1 MLGGPSSPSSLGEG
15 WTRTWGRT
23 AKPNQ
28 LPARRVWRIYSFSLE
43 KGAFGIRVLARRC
56 ATLAGSGSFP
66 KTVVSESILASV
78 SSGRLVR
85 AQSRPR
91 PAGATLNS
99 RLRGLTLETAI
110 TGSRGAFSIVSV
122 FERFFGWLT
131 IIAFRPGN

>member
-1 MLGGPSSPSSLGEG
+1 MLGGPSSPSLVGEG
-15 WTRTWGRT
+15 WTRTWGKT

-28 LPARRVWRIYSFSLE
+28 LPARRVWRIHSFSLE

-66 KTVVSESILASV
+66 KTVVRESILERV

-85 AQSRPR
+85 TQSRPR
-91 PAGATLNS
+91 PAGATLNP

-110 TGSRGAFSIVSV
+110 TGSRVAFSIVSV
-122 FERFFGWLT
+122 FERFFGSCT
-131 IIAFRPGN
+131 IIALSSGK